1 MSNPEFKPK
10 FWHPDND
17 KPGINEERQTDE
29 NTANFT
35 NFVYNSYKYL
45 SIDQQRQKLPIFK
58 NRNHIIYLLE
68 NFQTI
73 VIVGETGSG
82 KSTQIPQYL
91 IEAGWGKDGKIVG
104 VTQPRR
110 VAATTLATRVAE
122 EKGCIIGG
130 TVGYSIRF
138 DDCFSPEK
146 TRIKF
151 LTEGIMIREMMSD
164 PLLSHYSVIMVDEAH
179 ERSLYTDILL
189 GLLKKVLKKR
199 PDLRVIVSSATLEAE
214 QMKDF
219 FNRNDSEDLTKDN
232 STILSIEGRLHPVD
246 VFYVNEPIADYVKAP
261 VDTVIKINEAPKNQ
275 EGLGSGDILVFLTG
289 QEEVEHVTSLL
300 IDYASQL
307 KDRKDLMKL
316 LILPMFSA
324 LPYSEQLKVFKPSGR
339 GIRKVVV
346 ATNIA
351 EASIT
356 IPGIVH
362 VIDCG
367 FVKLKYFNPKTRNDS
382 LVIVPISQASAIQ
395 RSGRAGRIRAGKT
408 YRLYPVVY
416 KTLDTSFSLFKQD
429 RVSKKLGLSPI
440 IFVLVP
446 PPSQNMIHAVELLY
460 ALGGLDDDGKLT
472 NPIGIRMAEFPLHP
486 MFAKMLL
493 SSVDFGCTEE
503 AVIIAALLQVNNV
516 FLSPYGQ
523 AAIQAVCADNI
534 KAKHSFSVKEGDHLT
549 LLNVFTAFQQ
559 NPTKSWCHQNFL
571 NYKGLVRAVEIKSQL
586 EKLLRKFK
594 LKIISCEGDTDAV
607 CRCIVSGFFSN
618 AAYLHHSGIYRT
630 IRGDYPVHI
639 HPSSVLYTEKQPPW
653 IVFGEVLHTSMEY
666 IRDITVIEPP
676 WLYELAPHYYRYGGE
691 GG

>member
-58 NRNHIIYLLE
+58 
-68 NFQTI
+68 
-73 VIVGETGSG
+73 
-82 KSTQIPQYL
+82 YL

-408 YRLYPVVY
+408 YRLYPENEFD
-416 KTLDTSFSLFKQD
+416 KLAKATPPEITRTSLAF
-429 RVSKKLGLSPI
+429 
-440 IFVLVP
+440 
-446 PPSQNMIHAVELLY
+446 A
-460 ALGGLDDDGKLT
+460 GLDDDGKLT